1 LDSTRS
7 VQGTTPQDFKVK
19 GVDTGMF
26 SVDSV
31 SGNAQKMGAGREKL
45 TVQVVVDGE
54 VVKQASTS
62 ANYGVAQVVWS
73 PSE

>member
-1 LDSTRS
+1 
-7 VQGTTPQDFKVK
+7 
-19 GVDTGMF
+19 
-26 SVDSV
+26 V
-31 SGNAQKMGAGREKL
+31 SGNAQEMAAGRDKI

-62 ANYGVAQVVWS
+62 ANYGLAQVSWS